1 LVDFF
6 SDLKSILGFSTLK
19 RVGRKLWDD
28 DCLGLAGQLAYFILL
43 SLFPFLMFLVAVASI
58 VVNDPESALRIL
70 TERTEGFLPQDAVRL
85 LIDYVDRT
93 LRSAVSGVLLFGILA
108 ALTSGSAAA
117 GAIIKATNRAYDLR
131 ETRPFWKIQGISILM
146 VLGLALLIAAL
157 ALVIL
162 GPGVGGYV
170 QRLTGLPNVF
180 LPIWRIVR
188 WGVAFLAVTFAL
200 DILYYV
206 APNADLPFKWITPG
220 GVAATVLTLISSVVL
235 NLYVANF
242 GHYDQ
247 IYGQLGAVIVLM
259 LWLYI
264 TGLMVLIGAEMNAV
278 IAHTAEE
285 RLGTALIQAGTPAG
299 KSDT

>member
-1 LVDFF
+1 MVEFF
-6 SDLKSILGFSTLK
+6 SDLKSILGLSTLK

-220 GVAATVLTLISSVVL
+220 GVVGTVLTLISSVAL

-285 RLGTALIQAGTPAG
+285 RLGTELIQAGTPAG
-299 KSDT
+299 KSDA

>member
-1 LVDFF
+1 LVEFF
-6 SDLKSILGFSTLK
+6 SDLKSILGLSTLK

-70 TERTEGFLPQDAVRL
+70 TERTEGFLPQDAVKL

-131 ETRPFWKIQGISILM
+131 ETRPFWKIQVISILM

-285 RLGTALIQAGTPAG
+285 RLGTELIQAGTPAG

>member
-1 LVDFF
+1 MVEFF
-6 SDLKSILGFSTLK
+6 SDLKSILGLSTLK

-70 TERTEGFLPQDAVRL
+70 TERTEGFLPQDAVKL

-285 RLGTALIQAGTPAG
+285 RLGTELIQAGTPAG
-299 KSDT
+299 KSDA

>member
-1 LVDFF
+1 MVEFF
-6 SDLKSILGFSTLK
+6 SDLKSILGLSTLK

-131 ETRPFWKIQGISILM
+131 ETRPFWKIQVISILM

-285 RLGTALIQAGTPAG
+285 RLGTELIQAGTPAG

>member
-1 LVDFF
+1 M
-6 SDLKSILGFSTLK
+6 
-19 RVGRKLWDD
+19 
-28 DCLGLAGQLAYFILL
+28 GLAGQLAYFILL

-70 TERTEGFLPQDAVRL
+70 TERTEGFLPQDAVKL

-131 ETRPFWKIQGISILM
+131 ETRPFWKIQVISILM

-285 RLGTALIQAGTPAG
+285 RLGTELIQAGTPAG
-299 KSDT
+299 KSDA

>member
-1 LVDFF
+1 MVEFF
-6 SDLKSILGFSTLK
+6 SDLKSILGLSTLK

-70 TERTEGFLPQDAVRL
+70 TERTEGFLPQDAVEL

-285 RLGTALIQAGTPAG
+285 RLGTELIQAGTPAG